1 MAAGAIALTGALLL
15 AFPRM
20 DQPWLDAIEA
30 VAPPVQ
36 TIFLTQFER
45 ATRSETLNDIERAR
59 TELVRLRALEQDVR
73 WGRTEMDREK
83 AERLRQYLAG
93 RAEISAGDELVLRSL
108 RARARARHRCA
119 VGLPLVLIGAGG
131 FFWLGA
137 RTRTGRT

>member
-36 TIFLTQFER
+36 TLFLTQFER

-73 WGRTEMDREK
+73 WGRTEMDGEK

-108 RARARARHRCA
+108 RARARARQRWA
-119 VGLPLVLIGAGG
+119 VGLPLVLIGAGVL
-131 FFWLGA
+131 FWLGA